1 MVSLQESMASS
12 TNNSPY
18 ETLLDQVTA
27 LQSDLSKTFAVCQT
41 LRAENETL
49 AETLT
54 GVKSENVKLRDKYSD
69 IRKRYYDE
77 NKQRIEIEKYPL
89 NPYMKFLFRRYTQ
102 YQLLDMPMFS

>member
-49 AETLT
+49 AVRTYKDGDIGTYALT
-54 GVKSENVKLRDKYSD
+54 DVISKVAEAKEQKNEHAS
-69 IRKRYYDE
+69 
-77 NKQRIEIEKYPL
+77 
-89 NPYMKFLFRRYTQ
+89 F
-102 YQLLDMPMFS
+102 